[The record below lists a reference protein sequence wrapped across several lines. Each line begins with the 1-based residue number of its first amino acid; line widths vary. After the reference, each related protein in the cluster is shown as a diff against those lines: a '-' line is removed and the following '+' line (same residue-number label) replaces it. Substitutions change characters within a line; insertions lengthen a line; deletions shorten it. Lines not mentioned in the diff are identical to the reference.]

1 VEFTADR
8 IFIGL
13 TAYVVLLFSLS
24 FHESAHAW
32 TAFRLGDETAK
43 REGRISLNPLV
54 HIDPIGTV
62 LLPLIQLLTGIPTIG
77 WAKPTPVRAVNFRHG
92 WFERGQVLVA
102 AAGPASNMLLCLVF
116 AIFMAVAVK
125 MKLVTS
131 SHDFGFF
138 PLYVAIQ
145 LNAALA
151 IFNLIP
157 IPPLDGSW
165 VASWGLPR
173 ALGHRYDRLVEPLS
187 GVLLLVLFIPLG
199 RYFVGPLSGW
209 ITESLFRLAVGA

>member
-1 VEFTADR
+1 M
-8 IFIGL
+8 
-13 TAYVVLLFSLS
+13 
-24 FHESAHAW
+24 
-32 TAFRLGDETAK
+32 
-43 REGRISLNPLV
+43 
-54 HIDPIGTV
+54 
-62 LLPLIQLLTGIPTIG
+62 
-77 WAKPTPVRAVNFRHG
+77 
-92 WFERGQVLVA
+92 A
-102 AAGPASNMLLCLVF
+102 AAGPVSNLLLCLLF

-125 MKLVTS
+125 TRLVTS
-131 SHDFGFF
+131 ENDFGFI

-173 ALGHRYDRLVEPLS
+173 ALGQRYDRFVEPLS

-199 RYFVGPLSGW
+199 RYVVGPLSGW
-209 ITESLFRLAVGA
+209 ITQSLFRLAIGA

>member
-1 VEFTADR
+1 MEFTADR

-24 FHESAHAW
+24 FHESAHALM
-32 TAFRLGDETAK
+32 AFRLGDDTAQ
-43 REGRISLNPLV
+43 RAGRISLNPLV

-77 WAKPTPVRAVNFRHG
+77 WAKPTPVQASNFRPG
-92 WFERGQVLVA
+92 WFGRGQVLVA
-102 AAGPASNMLLCLVF
+102 GAGPVSNVLLCLVF
-116 AIFMAVAVK
+116 AILMGVAVK
-125 MKLVTS
+125 TRLVTS
-131 SHDFGFF
+131 AGDFGFV

-173 ALGHRYDRLVEPLS
+173 ALGERYDRLVEPLS

-199 RYFVGPLSGW
+199 RYVVGPLSSW
-209 ITESLFRLAVGA
+209 ITQSLLRMAIQG